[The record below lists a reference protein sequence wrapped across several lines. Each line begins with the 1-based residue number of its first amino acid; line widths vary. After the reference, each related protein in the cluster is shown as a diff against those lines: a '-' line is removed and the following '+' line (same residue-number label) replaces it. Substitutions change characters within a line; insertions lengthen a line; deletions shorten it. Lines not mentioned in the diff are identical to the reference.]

1 MHLPLGLM
9 PVTRPTP
16 GQIKRQRPGGAF
28 PAHPDPH
35 ANPNADC
42 YPYSH
47 ADRDR
52 EPGPNPGTLTDSTR
66 PPTPLSIGGLV
77 AFEDQA
83 SDLTAVGS

>member
-35 ANPNADC
+35 TNTQGIREFSPFVSGIADIDKGGD
-42 YPYSH
+42 P
-47 ADRDR
+47 
-52 EPGPNPGTLTDSTR
+52 PGAG
-66 PPTPLSIGGLV
+66 
-77 AFEDQA
+77 
-83 SDLTAVGS
+83 